1 LAVCDTGN
9 LSRSYERGSPVSMLS
24 AAARVADD
32 LAACFGGTLFGK
44 AAFNPSVAVVR
55 SKPECGK
62 LGGNTRNRMNALNA
76 VSFVV
81 AVATYLPGRLGST
94 AKDRGRRTPGS
105 SSPRTRCSAWRPRP
119 ASRHW

>member
-1 LAVCDTGN
+1 LAVGDTGN

-24 AAARVADD
+24 AAARVAHD
-32 LAACFGGTLFGK
+32 LAACFGGPLFGK